1 MKILIK
7 KNKLTGPADPK
18 LHNLHDTVQQQDNQE
33 ESQWGT
39 TGFLAR
45 PVSFCNEHLQVNM
58 YG

>member
-18 LHNLHDTVQQQDNQE
+18 LHDLHDTAQQQENYE

-39 TGFLAR
+39 TGFLPDQWVFAMNPCR
-45 PVSFCNEHLQVNM
+45 
-58 YG
+58 